1 MKILLISHSSL
12 LKGPRQF
19 RQIKI
24 IKKNPHYTL
33 DCVGSEPSGL
43 EDNYYKL
50 RSYSFYIDAIRVILL
65 KFGFYKLYFW
75 DRFKRKLYRKIKNN
89 KYDLIILHEIR
100 IAPLAFA
107 ISKGTPVILDAHEY
121 SPKNF
126 DDNLLWRFFI
136 KKYYTKLCEKY
147 INNFDKIITVSPGIV
162 DEYKRVFD
170 IDPILITN
178 ATEYVENIR
187 PTAIDSK
194 RIKILHHGIASSSR
208 KLELIIE
215 MMEFLDE
222 RYELNLML
230 VSSTYRDFYLKK
242 LVKLAKGKNVK
253 FLLPVNKTEL
263 ISFSNKFDIGIHFV
277 PPTNFNLKYGL
288 GNKFFEYIQSRLV
301 VAIGPDIEMSKYV
314 KKYDLGI
321 ISPTWS
327 PEDLAQSIKN
337 TNLEELVFY
346 KNQCQ
351 KYAKELS
358 SINNEKE
365 IEKIINKY
373 FKI

>member
-12 LKGPRQF
+12 LKGPRQL

-24 IKKNPHYTL
+24 IKKNPDNQL
-33 DCVGSEPSGL
+33 DCIGSESSGL
-43 EDNYYKL
+43 EDNYFNL
-50 RSYSFYIDAIRVILL
+50 SSYPFYIEVIRVFLL

-75 DRFKRKLYRKIKNN
+75 DRFKRNLYRKIKNN

-100 IAPLAFA
+100 NAPLAFA
-107 ISKGTPVILDAHEY
+107 ISNGTPIILDAHEY
-121 SPKNF
+121 SPSNF
-126 DDNLLWRFFI
+126 DDSFLWRFFI
-136 KKYYTKLCEKY
+136 KKYYTRLCEKY
-147 INNFDKIITVSPGIV
+147 IIEFDKILTVSSGIAN
-162 DEYKRVFD
+162 EYKKVFNTD
-170 IDPILITN
+170 TILITN
-178 ATEYVENIR
+178 ATEYVENLR
-187 PTAIDSK
+187 PSSIDSNK
-194 RIKILHHGIASSSR
+194 IKILHHGIASSSR

-215 MMEFLDE
+215 MMGYLDE

-230 VSSTYRDFYLKK
+230 VSSTYRGFYLRK
-242 LVKLAKGKNVK
+242 LKKLAKGKNIK
-253 FLLPVNKTEL
+253 FLLPVNKSE
-263 ISFSNKFDIGIHFV
+263 IVSFSNKFDIGIHFI

-314 KKYDLGI
+314 NKYDLGI
-321 ISPTWS
+321 ISPSWS
-327 PEDLAQSIKN
+327 PEDMAQTIKN
-337 TNLEELVFY
+337 TNYKKLVYY
-346 KNQCQ
+346 KNQSQ

-373 FKI
+373 SKK